1 MHDNRQGEFEQTVR
15 QYADNIYRIALL
27 HTQNE
32 MDAQD
37 IVQEVFMK
45 YAVNKKPF
53 NSDEH
58 KKAWLIRVTINMC
71 IDLKRSS
78 WSGKTTELTEQNEP
92 SVNFES
98 SESDV
103 YHAVMKLPEKYRTVV
118 HLFYYEDYSVRMI
131 GKLTKQSESA
141 VKTQLS
147 RARVLLKDIL
157 KEEYEYAI

>member
-27 HTQNE
+27 HTQND

-45 YAVNKKPF
+45 YAVNTKPF
-53 NSDEH
+53 NSNEH

-71 IDLKRSS
+71 IDLKRSA
-78 WSGKTTELTEQNEP
+78 WSSKTSELTEENAP

-103 YHAVMKLPEKYRTVV
+103 YEAVKKLPEKYRTVV

-131 GKLTKQSESA
+131 SKLTEQSESA

>member
-1 MHDNRQGEFEQTVR
+1 MHNNRQGEFEQTVR

-27 HTQNE
+27 HTQSD

-58 KKAWLIRVTINMC
+58 KKAWLIKVTINMC
-71 IDLKRSS
+71 IDLKRSA
-78 WSGKTTELTEQNEP
+78 WSKKTTELTDENSP
-92 SVNFES
+92 SVQFES

-103 YHAVMKLPEKYRTVV
+103 YQAVIKLPEKYRTVV
-118 HLFYYEDYSVRMI
+118 HLFYYEDYSVKTI
-131 GKLTKQSESA
+131 SNITGQSEST

-147 RARVLLKDIL
+147 RARVLLKNIL